1 MDSTFF
7 KDLLLNNWGKILGAL
22 LGLLI
27 GLLFIWYGFWKTLL
41 ILLCLTGGVL
51 LGIQL
56 EKNENFNNLLDKFRN
71 N

>member
-7 KDLLLNNWGKILGAL
+7 KDLLLNNWGKILGAVC
-22 LGLLI
+22 GLLI

-56 EKNENFNNLLDKFRN
+56 EKNENFKNLLDKFRN